1 MTAREQI
8 HKWMARFDALTLRER
23 GLVALAVVAVL
34 VVLWQALLIGP
45 LDAQRERTNAA
56 IAKQRQ
62 QVQAL
67 DMQAQALIERQRQN
81 PDRANRA
88 RHARLRAQM
97 AELDAQLRAKM
108 HGLIAPA
115 QMAKV
120 LEQVLT
126 RKTDLK
132 LYRVQSLAA
141 QPLLTAA
148 QRPGSASAAKADKT
162 ASAQA
167 KGGAGDAGV
176 YRHGLVIEFRGSYL
190 STLKYLHELD
200 KLPWQFYWDSVE
212 LDVKHYP
219 EATVTIT
226 VHTLS
231 LDKDWIGV

>member
-1 MTAREQI
+1 MTAREQV

-45 LDAQRERTNAA
+45 LDGERQRTNAA

-81 PDRANRA
+81 PDRANRQRNA
-88 RHARLRAQM
+88 QLRAQM
-97 AELDAQLRAKM
+97 AKLDAQLRAKM

-141 QPLLTAA
+141 QPLLTVA
-148 QRPGSASAAKADKT
+148 QRTGPAKGAKAHGA
-162 ASAQA
+162 ASERP
-167 KGGAGDAGV
+167 GGGSGQVGV

-219 EATVTIT
+219 EAKVTIT